1 MMSAIAKT
9 LIRWRLR
16 ELMARQKVSVVAIA
30 GAMGVSRATASK
42 IKNADL
48 MPSNLD
54 HDKLNALCRYLGVTP
69 SDLLEYVPDES
80 A

>member
-1 MMSAIAKT
+1 
-9 LIRWRLR
+9 
-16 ELMARQKVSVVAIA
+16 
-30 GAMGVSRATASK
+30 MGVSRATASK